1 MALPIAV
8 CEAQP
13 KPPTTAAKLGYPADA
28 KLLIIHADDVGLAHS
43 VNQATFK
50 ALQGKSV
57 TSASI
62 MVPCPWFTEAAAWA
76 KEHPDAD
83 LGLHLTL
90 TSEWR
95 QFRWGPVASK
105 DKVRGL
111 LDPDEYLWRAVA
123 PVAERAT
130 PGEVEQEIRA
140 QVQRAMQAGV
150 RPTHLDTHMGTLIAK
165 PAFYAAYV
173 KVAREQRLPFM
184 AMRMPTAPPETLAL
198 FRDDDPVLDAF
209 AMAGEQVE
217 PRRWMEYYAGVIRS
231 LKPGL
236 TLLIVHLGYDDAELR
251 AITEGKPAYGS
262 AWRQRDF
269 DVVSSSEF
277 KHLLEEDNVTLVGW
291 KDLRAQRK

>member
-50 ALQGKSV
+50 ALQEKSV
-57 TSASI
+57 T
-62 MVPCPWFTEAAAWA
+62 
-76 KEHPDAD
+76 
-83 LGLHLTL
+83 
-90 TSEWR
+90 
-95 QFRWGPVASK
+95 
-105 DKVRGL
+105 
-111 LDPDEYLWRAVA
+111 
-123 PVAERAT
+123 
-130 PGEVEQEIRA
+130 VEQEIRA